1 MPFVAHPVPKERD
14 SLVGSETRVFSTDSS
29 NPIASCRCA
38 ASAVFSSSACSRVSA
53 TRTMKWSRRLASCR
67 YRHFS
72 NRTGSPGAVARPR
85 FPQNVAC
92 GFPAP
97 RSSTG
102 GSQHCEG
109 LQLSVRKSQFWTQ
122 QRTSLLDLAEDLP
135 GETLAV
141 PAAALQHLAPVALHG
156 SVNLEQ

>member
-1 MPFVAHPVPKERD
+1 MPIHD
-14 SLVGSETRVFSTDSS
+14 CGGS
-29 NPIASCRCA
+29 C
-38 ASAVFSSSACSRVSA
+38 SSSSDPFSRVRDQIQSQA
-53 TRTMKWSRRLASCR
+53 ICPVFRDQLS
-67 YRHFS
+67 
-72 NRTGSPGAVARPR
+72 
-85 FPQNVAC
+85 
-92 GFPAP
+92 
-97 RSSTG
+97 
-102 GSQHCEG
+102 SQHCEG